1 MFDNFRSLVINI
13 VIIECLIVGL
23 VKSFKPSRRI
33 SKTCLPDVV
42 LEPAVAR
49 EISVGKKDDPQ
60 QAPPVVVSWIVVIDS
75 KSS

>member
-1 MFDNFRSLVINI
+1 MFDNFRSLVISI

-49 EISVGKKDDPQ
+49 EISIGKKDDPQ
-60 QAPPVVVSWIVVIDS
+60 QALPVVVSWIVVIDPDS
-75 KSS
+75 L